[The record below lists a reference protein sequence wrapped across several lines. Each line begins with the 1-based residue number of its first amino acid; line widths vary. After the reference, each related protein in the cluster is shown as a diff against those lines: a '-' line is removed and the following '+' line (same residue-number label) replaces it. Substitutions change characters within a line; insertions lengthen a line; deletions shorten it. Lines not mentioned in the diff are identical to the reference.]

1 MQNRFFAML
10 ARMKLIRRWG
20 LMFSTRDENL
30 SEHSLDTAFFM
41 HALLSLHN
49 RRRMR
54 SSSIGL
60 RSAATPTPVWP
71 PQRPFTTTRRRSSPA
86 TCPPR

>member
-49 RRRMR
+49 RRFLTPGEEPLWAPVCCWR
-54 SSSIGL
+54 SITMPL
-60 RSAATPTPVWP
+60 R
-71 PQRPFTTTRRRSSPA
+71 FSPA

>member
-49 RRRMR
+49 RRFLTPER
-54 SSSIGL
+54 SPWIWAPVCCWRSITMPL
-60 RSAATPTPVWP
+60 
-71 PQRPFTTTRRRSSPA
+71 RSSPA
-86 TCPPR
+86 ICPPR

>member
-49 RRRMR
+49 RRFLTPGEEPPGSGHRC
-54 SSSIGL
+54 
-60 RSAATPTPVWP
+60 AAGDLS
-71 PQRPFTTTRRRSSPA
+71 RCR
-86 TCPPR
+86 

>member
-41 HALLSLHN
+41 HA
-49 RRRMR
+49 
-54 SSSIGL
+54 
-60 RSAATPTPVWP
+60 
-71 PQRPFTTTRRRSSPA
+71 
-86 TCPPR
+86 PPRRWKDPQSHISFGRKA